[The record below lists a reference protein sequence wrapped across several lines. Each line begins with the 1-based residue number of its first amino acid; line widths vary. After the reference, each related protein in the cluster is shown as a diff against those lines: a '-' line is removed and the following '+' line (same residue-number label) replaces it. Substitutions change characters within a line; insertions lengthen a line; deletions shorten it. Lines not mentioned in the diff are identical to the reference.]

1 MNLQLKDKNVLLTGA
16 SGLIGHAIARAFA
29 TEGARLALLARRPPA
44 LAALC
49 ADVVATGAAAP
60 LAIECDLSSAT
71 ATDAA
76 FAAAAQRL
84 GSLDVVVLAAGAAQ
98 GGVFW
103 EIDDAAWQ
111 RNLEAKLFGSIR
123 SLRAAIP
130 RMIAQRAG
138 RIVVVAGNSARQ
150 PEPRMLP
157 GAVANAGLIALVRGL
172 AEELGPHGI
181 AINAVNPG
189 PVRSPRWEQM
199 MQTAAKRDGI
209 SVEAA
214 EAPFIAKSAL
224 RRLATAEE
232 IAQHVLF
239 FASSRAAHLT
249 GTALTI
255 DGGSIKSV

>member
-1 MNLQLKDKNVLLTGA
+1 MDLQLHDKHVVITGA
-16 SGLIGHAIARAFA
+16 SGLIGRAIACAFA
-29 TEGARLALLARRPPA
+29 AEGAKLTLLARDPES
-44 LAALC
+44 LAPL
-49 ADVVATGAAAP
+49 VTELIATGATAP
-60 LAIECDLSSAT
+60 RVLHCDLAQAAS
-71 ATDAA
+71 TDAA
-76 FAAAAQRL
+76 IAAATQYAAINVL
-84 GSLDVVVLAAGAAQ
+84 VLAAGAAQ

-123 SLRAAIP
+123 TLRAAVP
-130 RMIAQRAG
+130 AMLARGGG

-157 GAVANAGLIALVRGL
+157 GAVANAGLIAIVRGL
-172 AEELGPHGI
+172 AEELGPQGI

-189 PVRSPRWEQM
+189 PVRSPRWDRM
-199 MQTAAKRDGI
+199 MQAAAAREGITA
-209 SVEAA
+209 SEA

-232 IAQHVLF
+232 VAQHVLF
-239 FASSRAAHLT
+239 LASSRAAHLT

-255 DGGSIKSV
+255 DGGSIKSL